1 MGGRFIR
8 VRLLL
13 LYLVT
18 SLVMLLKIDQYCMH
32 GCMLLN
38 IESKLIRYAIR
49 EGTSRVKI
57 FKNFKEK
64 KSFKPEFGA
73 EGIFG
78 GQLLGVTSGNSLSF
92 YDWESLELVRRIEI
106 AVKHV

>member
-1 MGGRFIR
+1 MYGRVKFTC
-8 VRLLL
+8 VCV
-13 LYLVT
+13 Y
-18 SLVMLLKIDQYCMH
+18 
-32 GCMLLN
+32 
-38 IESKLIRYAIR
+38 RYAVR

-64 KSFKPEFGA
+64 KAFKPELGA

-78 GQLLGVTSGNSLSF
+78 GQLLGVTSGNHLSF

-106 AVKHV
+106 AVKHVCRYSQLVKPVMMTCLTGLLE